1 MALEVQVY
9 KDVRAY
15 EAKVMFG
22 MSWRQLGAAAVA
34 VVIGG
39 GSYAAMAIAMHANG
53 ASWDNATNIALYVL
67 FPILIPIVA
76 WGWWR
81 PKGLKPEQ
89 YIGYVI
95 NHYASRKVITY
106 ADEYRGLD
114 AGRPADQRD
123 AREQRKDKK
132 KEKENLKER

>member
-22 MSWRQLGAAAVA
+22 MSWRQLAAASVA
-34 VVIGG
+34 VVVGG
-39 GSYAAMAIAMHANG
+39 GVYAAASIAMHANG
-53 ASWDNATNIALYVL
+53 ASWSSATNTALYLL
-67 FPILIPIVA
+67 FPILIPIAA

-106 ADEYRGLD
+106 ADEYRRMD
-114 AGRPADQRD
+114 AGRPADQRGR
-123 AREQRKDKK
+123 RERKQEKK

>member
-34 VVIGG
+34 VIIGG
-39 GSYAAMAIAMHANG
+39 GAYAAMAIAMHANG
-53 ASWDNATNIALYVL
+53 ASWDSATNIALYVL
-67 FPILIPIVA
+67 FPILIPIAA

-95 NHYASRKVITY
+95 NHYGSRKVITY

-114 AGRPADQRD
+114 ESRPADQRN
-123 AREQRKDKK
+123 ARAHKQDTRT
-132 KEKENLKER
+132 EKENLKER

>member
-22 MSWRQLGAAAVA
+22 MSWRQLAAAAVA
-34 VVIGG
+34 VVLGG
-39 GSYAAMAIAMHANG
+39 GVYAATALTMHANG
-53 ASWDNATNIALYVL
+53 ASWDSATNMALYVL
-67 FPILIPIVA
+67 FPILIPIAA

-106 ADEYRGLD
+106 ADEYRGMD
-114 AGRPADQRD
+114 ARRAADQRSR
-123 AREQRKDKK
+123 REQRQDKK